1 MSREGPFTGNF
12 DRYGGL
18 HGISIPEKRLELR
31 EILDILRGQSKEGGL
46 MATVERTLRPIV
58 ILLYVNVGISILLT
72 VLTFVFKSSVLDYQV
87 QHMVDAGKVAPGREG
102 AVRSMLEGT
111 LWIRPLSILVVSVVY
126 VRFVARLKHGM
137 RRTYY
142 RLLAVAIIGAG
153 AIAYLIIISQF
164 PVWYR
169 VIQGVQ
175 GLVLLSL
182 LPLLATKDVREH
194 FAPKPEAMKIWQD

>member
-1 MSREGPFTGNF
+1 
-12 DRYGGL
+12 
-18 HGISIPEKRLELR
+18 
-31 EILDILRGQSKEGGL
+31 
-46 MATVERTLRPIV
+46 MAAVERTLRPIV
-58 ILLYVNVGISILLT
+58 VLLYINVGISVLLT

-87 QHMVDAGKVAPGREG
+87 QHMVEAGKVGPGREA
-102 AVRSMLEGT
+102 AVRGVLEGT

-126 VRFVARLKHGM
+126 VRFVARLKLGL
-137 RRTYY
+137 RRTYH

-153 AIAYLIIISQF
+153 ALAYLILISQF

-182 LPLLATKDVREH
+182 LPILARKDVRDH
-194 FAPKPEAMKIWQD
+194 FAPEPEAMKIWDDA